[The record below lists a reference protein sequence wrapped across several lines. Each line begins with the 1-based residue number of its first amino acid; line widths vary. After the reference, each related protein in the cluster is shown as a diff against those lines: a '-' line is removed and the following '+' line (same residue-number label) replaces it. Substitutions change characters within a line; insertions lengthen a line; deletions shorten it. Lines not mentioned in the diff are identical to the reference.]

1 MILTYDQIKEAQ
13 EKGDI
18 TIDPFDER
26 LLQGASYDLR
36 VGKQGATPKSKR
48 VVDIGMNLSRR
59 RTRS

>member
-26 LLQGASYDLR
+26 LLQGASY
-36 VGKQGATPKSKR
+36 GSA
-48 VVDIGMNLSRR
+48 RR
-59 RTRS
+59 QTGCNAQE